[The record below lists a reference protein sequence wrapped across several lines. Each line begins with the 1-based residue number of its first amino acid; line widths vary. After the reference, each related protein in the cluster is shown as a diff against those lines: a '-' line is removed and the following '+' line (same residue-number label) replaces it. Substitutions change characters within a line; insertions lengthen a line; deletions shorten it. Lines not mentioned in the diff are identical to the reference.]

1 MNVVGGVSSPFGG
14 SSFDGSS
21 FGDWSSNESSPMGE
35 SKYHEPPAA
44 GLVGGVVEETGIAL
58 VHEGE
63 VILPAVGSEA
73 EVRAAD
79 ADARMNVTINIPVI
93 VEVGSS
99 SNGESTDA
107 IVDATLRRLRQALSA
122 HDSF

>member
-1 MNVVGGVSSPFGG
+1 MSVVGGASSPFGSWPSMDDSV
-14 SSFDGSS
+14 SSEIED
-21 FGDWSSNESSPMGE
+21 
-35 SKYHEPPAA
+35 HEIPAV
-44 GLVGGVVEETGIAL
+44 GLAGGVVEDTGIAL

-93 VEVGSS
+93 VEVGST

-107 IVDATLRRLRQALSA
+107 IVDATLRRLREALSA